1 MLAGTEQNIRSF
13 SAECDAAANTQPQV
27 RGDGTPVPELE
38 RMQLT
43 WAPPQK
49 CEHCDLWLLPEPP
62 AGYGLTTPETLQA
75 DHNCSPVEPEQQ
87 PARISE
93 LELRVTQLEQS
104 LGLEVSENDSLIA
117 RLARLETLL

>member
-1 MLAGTEQNIRSF
+1 MLAGTEQDIRSF
-13 SAECDAAANTQPQV
+13 SAECDAAANAQPQV
-27 RGDGTPVPELE
+27 RGDGTPVLELE

-62 AGYGLTTPETLQA
+62 ADYGLTTPETLQA
-75 DHNCSPVEPEQQ
+75 DHNCSLAEPEQQ

-93 LELRVTQLEQS
+93 LELRVMHLEQS